1 MLIIKNIMRLLPRFY
16 FLLILASFV
25 LSVYTPVAQ
34 AFIVK
39 DIRVEGPEGVNR
51 ETVLNYLPVHVGQDF
66 SASQSGD
73 VIGALYGSGLF
84 SNVSLSQQDGTL
96 IVYVEPRAIIS
107 CVSITG
113 NKTIPTDKINEVLKN
128 VGLVSGQVFDHAILD
143 QMVRSLRTEFDNLGK
158 YNACVTPTVI
168 HQPRNRVAIK
178 IEISEGQSVV
188 VKQITIIGNH
198 AFSHWTLT
206 RQLPITTP
214 RPWCFFTHSDLYTP
228 DRLTDTLEALRCFYL
243 DRGYLRFKIDS
254 AQATL
259 SPDRKCVYLVIHVT
273 EGCRYHIS
281 GYQLAGNL
289 ILPQDTLSHL
299 IGLAPGCIFSKAAIG
314 VATQGITHALGNLG
328 YLFASVNVDPQI
340 DDAAKTV
347 YLTFFVDPGNRVYVR
362 RINFIGNTK
371 TEDVVLRRI
380 LPQMEGTL
388 ASTCKIEESERQLNL
403 TGFLADP
410 VHTETVPIP
419 GMPDQVD
426 LNYRLTESPSAS
438 ATAGAGYG
446 TQGYVINAGLNQPN
460 FMGTGNSLGLNLA
473 TSRYSTSGSISYVNP
488 YLTDD
493 GISQGFTIYGQH
505 TTPGRVNIVSYTTDV
520 YGASVNYG
528 IPVSANG
535 DSIQVGIGYQ
545 NLYLNVGSN
554 PSVQLFNFTHTY
566 GTRFNQ
572 VLFNT
577 GWSRN
582 TLDRAIFPT
591 CGLYQALSLQ
601 VALPGSSEHY
611 VNYYKAAYNFN
622 YYHPITHHFVFL
634 AKGIAAYGAGLGA
647 TKGLPFFGNYFAGGI
662 GSVGEVRGFTAN
674 SLGPRD
680 YFVGSNGLFIGDP
693 LGGNELVAGTLG
705 IIFPNPVGE
714 DKLRTMVFMD
724 GGNVYSTKAR
734 VIGGTGAGPIRY
746 SAGVAA
752 DWRVPI
758 MNVFLEVCAA
768 KALNP
773 QPGDNL
779 RLFDF
784 SIGTT
789 F

>member
-1 MLIIKNIMRLLPRFY
+1 MRLLPRFY
-16 FLLILASFV
+16 LISILISLFLSLYAP
-25 LSVYTPVAQ
+25 LSH

-39 DIRVEGPEGVNR
+39 QIRVEGPEGVNR

-66 SASQSGD
+66 SPSQSGD
-73 VIGALYGSGLF
+73 VISALYGSGLF
-84 SNVSLSQQDGTL
+84 SNVNLSQQNGTL
-96 IVYVEPRAIIS
+96 IVHVEPRAIITT
-107 CVSITG
+107 VAIVG

-128 VGLVSGQVFDHAILD
+128 VGLVSGQVFDQSVLD
-143 QMVRSLRTEFDNLGK
+143 QLVRSLRSEFDNLGK

-168 HQPRNRVAIK
+168 HQSRNRVAIR
-178 IEISEGQSVV
+178 IEISEGRSVV
-188 VKQITIIGNH
+188 VNEITIIGNH

-206 RQLPITTP
+206 RQLPMTTP
-214 RPWCFFTHSDLYTP
+214 RPWCFFTHSDLYTA
-228 DRLTDTLEALRCFYL
+228 DRLTESLEALRCYYL

-259 SPDRKCVYLVIHVT
+259 TPDRKYVHLVIHIT
-273 EGCRYHIS
+273 EGCQYHIS

-289 ILPQDTLSHL
+289 VLPRDTLSHL
-299 IGLAPGCIFSKAAIG
+299 IGFAPGCIFSKAA
-314 VATQGITHALGNLG
+314 VANASQVITHALGNLG
-328 YLFASVNVDPQI
+328 YLFTSVNVNPQI
-340 DDAAKTV
+340 DDATKTV

-388 ASTCKIEESERQLNL
+388 ASTCKIEEAERQLNL
-403 TGFLADP
+403 TGFLSDP

-426 LNYRLTESPSAS
+426 LNYRLTEAPSAS

-446 TQGYVINAGLNQPN
+446 TQGYVINAGINQPN

-473 TSRYSTSGSISYVNP
+473 TSRYSTSGSISFVNP
-488 YLTDD
+488 YFTDD
-493 GISQGFTIYGQH
+493 GISQGFTVYGQH
-505 TTPGRVNIVSYTTDV
+505 TTPGRVNIVSYSTDV

-528 IPVSANG
+528 IPISANG

-545 NLYLNVGSN
+545 NLYLNVGSD
-554 PSVQLFNFTHTY
+554 PSVQLGNFIHTY

-601 VALPGSSEHY
+601 VSLPGSREHY
-611 VNYYKAAYNFN
+611 VNFYKTSYSFN
-622 YYHPITHHFVFL
+622 YYHPITHQFVFL
-634 AKGIAAYGAGLGA
+634 AKGVAAYGAGLGA

-662 GSVGEVRGFTAN
+662 GSAGEVRGFTSN
-674 SLGPRD
+674 TLGPKD
-680 YFVGSNGLFIGDP
+680 FYTTPAGELVHDP
-693 LGGNELVAGTLG
+693 LGGNELITGTLG

-746 SAGVAA
+746 SAGIAA
-752 DWRVPI
+752 DWRVPV

-768 KALNP
+768 KALNA
-773 QPGDNL
+773 QRGDDT